1 MVRRRGIVVNHRNRW
16 LAVLAVWS
24 AIAIAGWSHGSVIGR
39 AESTIAIMAIV
50 MMLLFCNECA
60 SSDCAELSIMLLVF
74 ILVVLS
80 LPKSLLPIARSIVVR
95 WARSVTLLSLLGTT
109 EEDLKHCRNQ
119 EEETGNKISLK
130 FEWISIGHLRSDYC
144 DYESHSLQLAGKV
157 FPWSNGGVIDTTT
170 RLGTTSSQDGYS
182 DEGCAEEDV

>member
-1 MVRRRGIVVNHRNRW
+1 MHVTSVVCLSIRLGFVLFDWAGGATHMPSWHFVVVCTSHASRLGLIVCSGCIASTRSSVRVGIMVRRRGIVVNRRNGW

-80 LPKSLLPIARSIVVR
+80 LPKSLLPIARSIVV
-95 WARSVTLLSLLGTT
+95 
-109 EEDLKHCRNQ
+109 
-119 EEETGNKISLK
+119 
-130 FEWISIGHLRSDYC
+130 
-144 DYESHSLQLAGKV
+144 
-157 FPWSNGGVIDTTT
+157 
-170 RLGTTSSQDGYS
+170 
-182 DEGCAEEDV
+182 